1 VPPETDDGIVGD
13 RHATQP
19 APDELAELAAQALAA
34 TAKFRSVFNQS
45 GMFAGIMDLDGTLRE
60 VNELSLKACGY
71 RAEDALGLPFWE
83 TPWWRGSGDVQAT
96 IRDAVERARTGEVF
110 KATLPYWLAD
120 GSERIVEF
128 AMHPIRDESGSV
140 LFLSPT
146 GIDITDRVRAEAL
159 LRRNHETFFNLVQN
173 SPFGIYVVDADFKLR
188 QVGKGAQRVF
198 EHVRPLLGRDFA
210 DVLRQIWVEPFA
222 SEAIARF
229 RHTLATGEP
238 YVAVDTTEQRHDLDA
253 VESYDWRIERITL
266 PDGQYGVVC
275 YFYDLTEIRRVQ
287 EELRYRSRQFQT
299 LIDKAPLGVLLVDAD
314 FRLTQV
320 NPAGMPAF
328 TGIAGLVGR
337 SIDEVTHILWPAPRA
352 EEITRV
358 FRRTLET
365 GEPFHMPELDEVR
378 ADRGVVEYY
387 DWRVERITLPDGRF
401 GIVCYFRDI
410 SEQVR
415 SRRAIAA
422 SEARYRTLFE
432 SIDEAFCVLEVIF
445 DAQQRP
451 VDFRYI
457 ELNPAFEKQSGL
469 HGALGRR
476 ASEVIEHEAH
486 WFETYGRV
494 ASTGEPVRFQSSAQA
509 LDRWFDVYAFRIGE
523 PHEHRVAVLFRDIT
537 AQRHAEESVRFH
549 IAELKTAQNAL
560 QDADRR
566 KDEFLA
572 TLAHELRNPLAAI
585 RMALGV
591 LSRGQNDPGHVARM
605 RTIIDRQ
612 SAQLV
617 RLIDDLLDV
626 SRITRGKLELR
637 KEPTRLAATIE
648 HAVEGVAAM
657 AEAKGLR
664 LSVRQA
670 DDSLVVHADAQRFA
684 QVISNLLNNACKFTE
699 PGGAIDVWA
708 ERDADSAVVH
718 VRDTGA
724 GIPPGDLARV
734 FDMFAQVDGPEKQH
748 AGGLG
753 IGLSLARSIVT
764 LHGGTIEARSDGPG
778 RGSEF
783 IVRIPLVADASHTP
797 ARAHDGGAVSDTRRA
812 RSTVL
817 AIDDNRDALD
827 AVTLMLQMAGFTVV
841 TGSDGGEAVEL
852 ARTERPAAL
861 LLDIGL
867 PGLDGY
873 EIARQIRREPWGASM
888 RLVAMTGWGQEK
900 DKEKAREAGFDAHLT
915 KPVDAEE
922 LVRVL
927 ADMGDRRAL
936 T

>member
-1 VPPETDDGIVGD
+1 VPLDPNDPL
-13 RHATQP
+13 RA
-19 APDELAELAAQALAA
+19 APGPELAELAAEALAA
-34 TAKFRSVFNQS
+34 RAKFQSVFNQS
-45 GMFAGIMDLDGTLRE
+45 GIFAGIVDLDGTLRE
-60 VNELSLKACGY
+60 ANELSLKACGY
-71 RAEDALGLPFWE
+71 RAEDVVGLPFWQ
-83 TPWWRGSGDVQAT
+83 TPWWRGSADAQAA
-96 IRDAVERARTGEVF
+96 IRDAVTRARAGEAL

-120 GSERIVEF
+120 GSKRIVDF
-128 AMHPIRDESGSV
+128 AMHPIRDESGGV

-146 GIDITDRVRAEAL
+146 GIDITDRVRAETL

-173 SPFGIYVVDADFKLR
+173 SPFGIYVVDADFRLR

-198 EHVRPLLGRDFA
+198 ENVRPLLGRDFA

-275 YFYDLTEIRRVQ
+275 YFYDLTAIRQVQ
-287 EELRYRSRQFQT
+287 EELRYRSQQFQT
-299 LIDKAPLGVLLVDAD
+299 LLDKAPLGVLLVDTE
-314 FRLTQV
+314 FRLAQV
-320 NPAGMPAF
+320 NPSGMPTFAGIPHLIGRAF
-328 TGIAGLVGR
+328 
-337 SIDEVTHILWPAPRA
+337 DEVLHILWPPSRA
-352 EEITRV
+352 EEITRA

-365 GEPFHMPELDEVR
+365 GERFHMPELEEIR
-378 ADRGVVEYY
+378 ADRGIVEYY
-387 DWRVERITLPDGRF
+387 DWQVERITLPDGRF
-401 GIVCYFRDI
+401 GVVCYFSDI
-410 SEQVR
+410 SGQVR
-415 SRRAIAA
+415 ARRAIAD

-432 SIDEAFCVLEVIF
+432 SIDEAFCVLEMIF
-445 DAQQRP
+445 DAQGNP
-451 VDFRYI
+451 VDFRYV

-476 ASEVIEHEAH
+476 ASEVLEHEAH
-486 WFETYGRV
+486 WFETYGRI
-494 ASTGEPVRFQSSAQA
+494 ARTGEPVRFQSRAQA
-509 LDRWFDVYAFRIGE
+509 LDRWFDVYAFRTGA
-523 PHEHRVAVLFRDIT
+523 PQEHRVAVIFRDIT
-537 AQRHAEESVRFH
+537 AQRRAEESIRFH
-549 IAELKTAQNAL
+549 LADVKTAQNAL

-591 LSRGQNDPGHVARM
+591 MNRVQDDPAHVARM

-612 SAQLV
+612 SSQLV

-637 KEPTRLAATIE
+637 KEPVPLARTIE
-648 HAVEGVAAM
+648 HAVEGVAALC
-657 AEAKGLR
+657 ESKGLR
-664 LSVRQA
+664 LTVRPPH
-670 DDSLVVHADAQRFA
+670 DPLVVHADALRFA
-684 QVISNLLNNACKFTE
+684 QVISNLLNNACKFTDA
-699 PGGAIDVWA
+699 GGAIDVWA
-708 ERDADSAVVH
+708 ERDGGHAVVH

-724 GIPPGDLARV
+724 GIPPGELARV
-734 FDMFAQVDGPEKQH
+734 FDMFAQVEGPQT
-748 AGGLG
+748 GGLG

-764 LHGGTIEARSDGPG
+764 LHGGTVEARSDGVG
-778 RGSEF
+778 LGSEF
-783 IVRIPLVADASHTP
+783 IVRIPVLADSERPTSGPKETSAAPP
-797 ARAHDGGAVSDTRRA
+797 ATRNA

-817 AIDDNRDALD
+817 AIDDNRDALE
-827 AVTLMLQMAGFTVV
+827 AVTLTLQMAGFIVV
-841 TGSDGGEAVEL
+841 TGSDGHEAVEL
-852 ARTERPAAL
+852 ARTHRPAAM

-867 PGLDGY
+867 PGIDGY
-873 EIARQIRREPWGASM
+873 EIARQIRREPWGADM
-888 RLVAMTGWGQEK
+888 RLVAMTGWGQER
-900 DKEKAREAGFDAHLT
+900 DKEMAREAGFDAHLT

-927 ADMGDRRAL
+927 VDVEEHRAP